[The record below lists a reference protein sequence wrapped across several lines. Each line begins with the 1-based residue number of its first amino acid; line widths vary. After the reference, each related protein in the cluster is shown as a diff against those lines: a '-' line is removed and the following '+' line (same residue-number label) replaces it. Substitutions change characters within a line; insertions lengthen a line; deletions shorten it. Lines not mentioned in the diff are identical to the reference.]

1 MLFASAPM
9 GGKDVAAAI
18 RKLNKGKK
26 PNEPVFDASVLPP
39 GSIAAVDLS
48 TILVPYIKSD
58 ECAAQMTAVPKQ
70 SCTSICDRLECMYLQ
85 KIKPFGWLMV
95 LVVDGT
101 FKFKDEVVQHLRNK
115 TKESGSLALASI
127 RASRRD
133 RSLLKKLRRA
143 EKACVSVTCDVVANV
158 LEWCNKRP
166 DKITVRVRMC

>member
-1 MLFASAPM
+1 MHSLQYKSFTLYSVIAHAKMLFASAPM

-18 RKLNKGKK
+18 RKLHKRKK

-58 ECAAQMTAVPKQ
+58 ECAAQTTAVPKQ

-95 LVVDGT
+95 LVVDGRYI
-101 FKFKDEVVQHLRNK
+101 Q
-115 TKESGSLALASI
+115 I
-127 RASRRD
+127 
-133 RSLLKKLRRA
+133 
-143 EKACVSVTCDVVANV
+143 
-158 LEWCNKRP
+158 
-166 DKITVRVRMC
+166 